1 VSETSDTQTSPAYP
15 SSDVSRVVVDGREFI
30 VVGTAHISRESADLV
45 REVIESERPDAVC
58 IELDADRYRA
68 LSERDRFESLDL
80 KQVIRNKQLSTLIL
94 NLILASY
101 QKQLGVQLGVM
112 PGTELLEAAHAA
124 EQLGLPI
131 SLCDRDVRI
140 TLRRAWASLT
150 LWRKALLLGEFI
162 EVLFERPEL
171 NEDDLRELRQQDV
184 VSKVMQ
190 ELGQAFPSL
199 KKVLIDERDSFLAE
213 KVRETPGQRLVA
225 VVGAGHVEGIRKALL
240 DGSPVD
246 LEGLSEIPPVSPLW
260 KVFGWSIPALI
271 IGSIVFIG
279 WQQGAAAAGENA
291 LFWFLV
297 TGVPSLIGA
306 ILALAH
312 PLTALTAFV
321 AAPFTTLSPVI
332 GAGHVAAFAQTYFR
346 PPLVRE
352 LRSVSADLASPRQW
366 WRNRLLRIFLVF
378 LLTTLG
384 ASFGTFVGGAK
395 IVSNLFG

>member
-1 VSETSDTQTSPAYP
+1 
-15 SSDVSRVVVDGREFI
+15 
-30 VVGTAHISRESADLV
+30 
-45 REVIESERPDAVC
+45 
-58 IELDADRYRA
+58 
-68 LSERDRFESLDL
+68 
-80 KQVIRNKQLSTLIL
+80 
-94 NLILASY
+94 
-101 QKQLGVQLGVM
+101 M

-352 LRSVSADLASPRQW
+352 LRSVSAYLASPRQW